1 VTDPQRVNVR
11 DLTSEDLGWVADQE
25 KAIFGTSAW
34 SPELIASDFAS
45 GFRRYRGLYIEG
57 ALAGYAVYGF
67 DGDAF
72 HLMNLAVAFDAR
84 GEGHSHLLME
94 DFLAEARGLGVDEA
108 WLEVAVTNDAALAL
122 YRSHGFEDV
131 RVRSRYYQPE
141 GIDALVMRLRVT
153 PASTTDRA

>member
-1 VTDPQRVNVR
+1 MTDLRRVSVR

-34 SPELIASDFAS
+34 SPELIAADFAQ
-45 GFRRYRGLYIEG
+45 GLRRYRGLDIDG

-72 HLMNLAVAFDAR
+72 HLMNLAVAPGAR
-84 GEGHSHLLME
+84 GEGLSRVLMD
-94 DFLAEARGLGVDEA
+94 DFLAEARRLGVAEA

-122 YRSHGFEDV
+122 YRSHGFEEV
-131 RVRSRYYQPE
+131 RVRRRYYQPE
-141 GIDALVMRLRVT
+141 GVDALVMRLRIDPVT
-153 PASTTDRA
+153 EPDRA